1 LTLQNRD
8 DELVGPWILIDD
20 SNRVEQRVILNKDGS
35 AKLIYAN
42 EEDGSWKR
50 TNEDEIIINLNGTNQ
65 YKYEINDGILK
76 LMTDVEGSNGEIA
89 SITLWRRPVDYL
101 IIGKWKLRKITLDGE
116 DITPPEKFSDEYFED
131 GTWINSTLG
140 EGKYELNNEGDYY
153 LLKGI
158 PGEDGEKKILEDQQ
172 KIQESL
178 ANQGIT
184 SFSEFDPDP
193 VDVEVVI
200 NDQGNIMILKVREQQ
215 GYDVVYRQ
223 EFEFQRVN

>member
-1 LTLQNRD
+1 
-8 DELVGPWILIDD
+8 
-20 SNRVEQRVILNKDGS
+20 
-35 AKLIYAN
+35 
-42 EEDGSWKR
+42 
-50 TNEDEIIINLNGTNQ
+50 
-65 YKYEINDGILK
+65 
-76 LMTDVEGSNGEIA
+76 
-89 SITLWRRPVDYL
+89 
-101 IIGKWKLRKITLDGE
+101 
-116 DITPPEKFSDEYFED
+116 
-131 GTWINSTLG
+131 
-140 EGKYELNNEGDYY
+140 
-153 LLKGI
+153 LKGI